1 MQALRIHYIMGVMM
15 KFSKIKDYA
24 MVGGIGVAVAFAMY
38 GCEDSNT
45 KDSSIL
51 QNAQKNGA
59 FVIIEEQQDGSY
71 KILEEYPSDTTRVL
85 LKTLDGQERMLSDE
99 EISQLI
105 AQEERKI
112 DAGTSELTNPNSGG
126 LGLGG
131 AILASAAGAIL
142 GSYIGNKLFNN
153 PNFQANAQRNYK
165 SPQAYERSK
174 NSFSNKS
181 TSSSGLKSTSGRS
194 GFFGNNSSSSG
205 RAGGSS
211 VMGG

>member
-1 MQALRIHYIMGVMM
+1 M
-15 KFSKIKDYA
+15 KLGKIKDYA
-24 MVGGIGVAVAFAMY
+24 MVGGIGVAVALAMQ
-38 GCEDSNT
+38 GCESSNAQDST
-45 KDSSIL
+45 IL

-85 LKTLDGQERMLSDE
+85 LKQLNGQERMLSDE
-99 EISQLI
+99 EVSQLI

-112 DAGTSELTNPNSGG
+112 DAGTSELTNPNAGG

-153 PNFQANAQRNYK
+153 PNYQANAQRNYK

-174 NSFSNKS
+174 NSFANKS
-181 TSSSGLKSTSGRS
+181 TTGSAMKGNSGRS
-194 GFFGNNSSSSG
+194 GFFGNNSSSG
-205 RAGGSS
+205 RTSGSS

>member
-1 MQALRIHYIMGVMM
+1 M
-15 KFSKIKDYA
+15 KFGKIKDYA
-24 MVGGIGVAVAFAMY
+24 MVGGIGVAVVFAIQ
-38 GCEDSNT
+38 GCGDSGT
-45 KDSSIL
+45 QDSAIL

-85 LKTLDGQERMLSDE
+85 LKELNGGERMLSDE
-99 EISQLI
+99 EVAQLI

-112 DAGTSELTNPNSGG
+112 DMGTSELTNPNSGG

-153 PNFQANAQRNYK
+153 PNYQANAQRNYK

-181 TSSSGLKSTSGRS
+181 TSSSALNGNSGRS
-194 GFFGNNSSSSG
+194 GFFGNNSSSG
-205 RAGGSS
+205 RTGGSS

>member
-1 MQALRIHYIMGVMM
+1 MRFG
-15 KFSKIKDYA
+15 KIKDYA
-24 MVGGIGVAVAFAMY
+24 IVGGIGVAVVFAMQ
-38 GCEDSNT
+38 GCGDSNT
-45 KDSSIL
+45 QDSAIL

-59 FVIIEEQQDGSY
+59 FVVIEEQQDGSY

-85 LKTLDGQERMLSDE
+85 LKELSGAERMLSDE
-99 EISQLI
+99 EVAQLI

-112 DAGTSELTNPNSGG
+112 DAGTSELTNPHAGG

-153 PNFQANAQRNYK
+153 PNYQANAQRNYK

-174 NSFSNKS
+174 NSFANKN
-181 TSSSGLKSTSGRS
+181 TSSSALRSNSGKS
-194 GFFGNNSSSSG
+194 GFFGNSSSAG
-205 RAGGSS
+205 RTGGSS

>member
-1 MQALRIHYIMGVMM
+1 M
-15 KFSKIKDYA
+15 KLGKIKDYA
-24 MVGGIGVAVAFAMY
+24 MVGGIGVAVALALQ
-38 GCEDSNT
+38 GCGDSNAQ
-45 KDSSIL
+45 DSTIL

-59 FVIIEEQQDGSY
+59 FVVIEEQQDGSY
-71 KILEEYPSDTTRVL
+71 KILEEYPSDSTRVL
-85 LKTLDGQERMLSDE
+85 LKEFNGQERMLSDE

-153 PNFQANAQRNYK
+153 PNYQANAQRNYK

-181 TSSSGLKSTSGRS
+181 TSNSTMKSNSGRS
-194 GFFGNNSSSSG
+194 GFFGGNSSSTRTS
-205 RAGGSS
+205 GSS